1 VYEARKGALRLIPTG
16 ETKTA
21 TLKALSRAFKGINRE
36 TLKMMQQSAGNS
48 TDDEDEEEDEEED
61 DEDTTEQN
69 GHKAQKFGS
78 SYQVSNRTMNVL
90 TLDAPDEDGLIEMG
104 TASIDRSTPQRSG
117 NISSKLFAT
126 GLPQEIAE
134 EPEAGPRRA
143 EEAAVVGRLF
153 LSFLISGV
161 KPPENASQGLGRTN
175 ILKEQYEAIKG
186 LRRAS
191 TWADSVV
198 VNLLFNLRAPR
209 GGRWRHQ
216 RKIALL
222 GGRSFKE

>member
-1 VYEARKGALRLIPTG
+1 MYEARKGALRLIPTG

-117 NISSKLFAT
+117 SSSGGGFGHGQISPANYSRQDSRRRLPKNLRRDHGVRKKPPSSGGSSFHSSFRESNRPKTPVRGWGARTSSK
-126 GLPQEIAE
+126 
-134 EPEAGPRRA
+134 
-143 EEAAVVGRLF
+143 
-153 LSFLISGV
+153 SSM
-161 KPPENASQGLGRTN
+161 KPSR
-175 ILKEQYEAIKG
+175 
-186 LRRAS
+186 
-191 TWADSVV
+191 V
-198 VNLLFNLRAPR
+198 
-209 GGRWRHQ
+209 
-216 RKIALL
+216 
-222 GGRSFKE
+222 